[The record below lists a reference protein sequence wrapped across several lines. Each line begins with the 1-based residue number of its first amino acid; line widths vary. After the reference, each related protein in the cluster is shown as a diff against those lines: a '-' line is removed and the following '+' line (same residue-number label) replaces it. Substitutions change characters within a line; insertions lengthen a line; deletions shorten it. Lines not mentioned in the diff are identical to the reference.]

1 MRHLLSFAYLID
13 RINSLVGHAVSW
25 LILGMVLVS
34 SGNAISRKAF
44 QLSSNA
50 FLEIQW
56 YFFAGVFLLG
66 AAYTLQ
72 KNEHVRIDILSAR
85 LSARGQAW
93 LDIAGACLFL
103 LPLCAVLIYF
113 SWPFFLQA
121 FLSREASSSPGGLI
135 LWPAKF
141 LIPLG
146 FILLALQGIAEI
158 IKRASFLLGY
168 ETTLAPVCAPEQATR
183 TTAGSDR

>member
-1 MRHLLSFAYLID
+1 MHRLLSLAHLID
-13 RINSLVGHAVSW
+13 RLNRLIGRAVSW
-25 LILGMVLVS
+25 LILAMVLVS
-34 SGNAISRKAF
+34 AGNAVSRKAF

-72 KNEHVRIDILSAR
+72 KNEHVRIDILSSR
-85 LSARGQAW
+85 FSARGQAW
-93 LDIAGACLFL
+93 LDIAGALLFL

-146 FILLALQGIAEI
+146 FALLVLQGLAEI
-158 IKRASFLLGY
+158 IKRVGFLLGY
-168 ETTLAPVCAPEQATR
+168 ETGLGPARSPEQETLTATQGD
-183 TTAGSDR
+183 A

>member
-1 MRHLLSFAYLID
+1 MRHLLSFAHLVD
-13 RINSLVGHAVSW
+13 RLNGLMGRAVSW
-25 LILGMVLVS
+25 LILAMVLVS
-34 SGNAISRKAF
+34 AGNAISRKTL

-93 LDIAGACLFL
+93 LDILGGLLFL

-113 SWPFFLQA
+113 SGPFFWQA

-146 FILLALQGIAEI
+146 FSLLALQGVAEI
-158 IKRASFLLGY
+158 IKRAGFLLGD
-168 ETTLAPVCAPEQATR
+168 EQALMPARSPEQVTLSAPR
-183 TTAGSDR
+183 EKE